1 MSAALPLQ
9 KNSCYFSHDADA
21 KDDLRCA
28 FLIDDMGPEGYGIF
42 WILVETL
49 RGQKDYRYPL
59 RLVPTIARKY
69 NTTPSKVADVIQK
82 YELFKLDEESFFF
95 SESLNRRMS
104 FFEQKK
110 KQQVEAGKKSAKV
123 RQAKR
128 EQQLLE
134 LSVSDSTERPSND
147 PSTIKLKETKLKETK
162 RKETLSLREGFE
174 KFRNEFKKIYTKQEF
189 YVNGG
194 GFDGIPLVL
203 NLDGLIMNARNLQFL
218 PKKTA
223 FEIWDYLYNNQS
235 EYLLEVS

>member
-1 MSAALPLQ
+1 MSAIR
-9 KNSCYFSHDADA
+9 KDSCYFSHDADA

-28 FLIDDMGPEGYGIF
+28 FLIDEMGPEGYGIF

-69 NTTPSKVADVIQK
+69 NTTPSKVVDVIQK
-82 YELFKLDEESFFF
+82 YELFMIDDENFFF
-95 SESLNRRMS
+95 SSSLNRRMS

-110 KQQVEAGKKSAKV
+110 LQQIEAGKKSAKV

-134 LSVSDSTERPSND
+134 LSQVYSTERPSND
-147 PSTIKLKETKLKETK
+147 PSTIKLKEKKLKETK

-174 KFRNEFKKIYTKQEF
+174 KFRNEFKKIYTTEEF
-189 YVNGG
+189 YVNGY
-194 GFDGIPLVL
+194 GFDRIPLIL
-203 NLDGLIMNARNLQFL
+203 NLDGLILNSQNFQFL
-218 PKKTA
+218 PRETA
-223 FEIWDYLYNNQS
+223 FEIWDHLFNNQE